1 MSVYLSR
8 LKDLGFKVVGIIG
21 ISIFVFEALA
31 QSVSPIWSGI
41 YTDGQA
47 DFGESVYR
55 DECAECHRED
65 LTGQDMSPSLVGIGF
80 TFKWEGRNLQE
91 LYASMR
97 YGMPQTAPGSL
108 SNSQYAALTAYLL
121 AKNGFPAGES
131 ELSSDEDELAKISI
145 TSNPQ

>member
-8 LKDLGFKVVGIIG
+8 FNIPLFKLIGIIG
-21 ISIFVFEALA
+21 ISIFVLEAVA

-41 YTDGQA
+41 YTADQA
-47 DFGESVYR
+47 TFGESVYR

-65 LTGQDMSPSLVGIGF
+65 LTGQDTSPSLVGIGF

-108 SNSQYAALTAYLL
+108 SNSQYAALTAYVL

-145 TSNPQ
+145 TNNP

>member
-1 MSVYLSR
+1 MIVHLLR
-8 LKDLGFKVVGIIG
+8 LNVLFLKLIGIIG
-21 ISIFVFEALA
+21 ISIFVFEVVA
-31 QSVSPIWSGI
+31 QSMPPIWSGI
-41 YTDGQA
+41 YTADQA
-47 DFGESVYR
+47 TFGESVYR

-80 TFKWEGRNLQE
+80 TFKWEGRNLEE
-91 LYASMR
+91 LYASIR

-108 SNSQYAALTAYLL
+108 SNSQYVALTAYLL

-145 TSNPQ
+145 TNNP